1 VLEVANVV
9 WCTGFRHDFG
19 WIDLPVFDDVGEPR
33 HDRGVVADQPRLY
46 FVGLF
51 FLSSVTSALVGGV
64 GRDAGHVA
72 GRIAGAKPAKVAAN
86 G

>member
-1 VLEVANVV
+1 V
-9 WCTGFRHDFG
+9 
-19 WIDLPVFDDVGEPR
+19 
-33 HDRGVVADQPRLY
+33 
-46 FVGLF
+46 F